1 MHEIMEKSQS
11 SSCLEEDEYC
21 VDEQGFLLNGC
32 SQSNIDSNNK
42 SSKEDEV
49 DVPVLGYDLSPFSPS
64 DDIKFFQKVEDECCF
79 TSDAT
84 TASSWREEKVQ
95 EESLL
100 QKGGTEEQLARI
112 EMYNRREV
120 DSDSDDD
127 DYDEDVEQDQVEDP
141 KEVEMEKVEPKAD
154 YDCYTGLPD
163 EPENEDE
170 DYDIEDKELVYDKDL
185 SSKVSPPNEFGL
197 METHNT
203 DPSNFNDES
212 GEKVELSVSQFE
224 YSTSGTGVEET
235 SSKPPFAAVVPL
247 LKPPPKEKMEAYLN
261 SKGWNRRIQM
271 LEEFEVD
278 KSKKNTC

>member
-1 MHEIMEKSQS
+1 MHEIMEKLQS
-11 SSCLEEDEYC
+11 SSCQEEDECC
-21 VDEQGFLLNGC
+21 VDEQGFLLNGS
-32 SQSNIDSNNK
+32 SQSNIDSKNK

-64 DDIKFFQKVEDECCF
+64 DDMKFFQKVEDECCF
-79 TSDAT
+79 KVDAT
-84 TASSWREEKVQ
+84 AASSWREEKVQ

-127 DYDEDVEQDQVEDP
+127 DYDEDLELDQVEDSN
-141 KEVEMEKVEPKAD
+141 EMETEEEEPKAD
-154 YDCYTGLPD
+154 YDCYTGVPD

-170 DYDIEDKELVYDKDL
+170 DYNIEDKELLYDKDL
-185 SSKVSPPNEFGL
+185 SSKVSPPNE
-197 METHNT
+197 HNT

-261 SKGWNRRIQM
+261 TKGWNRRIQM

-278 KSKKNTC
+278 KSKKDTC